1 MTITRRLAALGA
13 TAALAVMGVVGFAAA
28 ASASAAPRPAGVSVQ
43 RLAEGATMSVKPS
56 TINAG
61 DSTTVSGTGCLGLR
75 DIQPVVD
82 IAIEDATGE
91 NVVATASATPDGNGA
106 WTTDVEVDTAGDF
119 TVFVSCDDYVNDP
132 EGYPSQPLTVN
143 PVVTTSTTTTS
154 TTTSASTTSES
165 IPTVST
171 VVTTSKSPS
180 QSASSTT
187 SEAPASSSTA
197 ATTTSAA
204 CDPSITLVNYT
215 GSVSQG
221 GSLGV
226 DLTCFQPGEKIQVFL
241 HSDPVLLTT
250 LISDDSGN
258 ASGTVTIPLDAA
270 IGAHTITV
278 VGEISGISLEAPI
291 MVEAAVETTATAPLT
306 QTSTSAAQP
315 VEVVTTTTLA
325 NTGTNAAAMTIWGV
339 VLLAVGGIVV
349 ALTRKRGGKHVG
361 D

>member
-1 MTITRRLAALGA
+1 M
-13 TAALAVMGVVGFAAA
+13 
-28 ASASAAPRPAGVSVQ
+28 
-43 RLAEGATMSVKPS
+43 
-56 TINAG
+56 
-61 DSTTVSGTGCLGLR
+61 TVSTPGTFSVL
-75 DIQPVVD
+75 
-82 IAIEDATGE
+82 A
-91 NVVATASATPDGNGA
+91 
-106 WTTDVEVDTAGDF
+106 
-119 TVFVSCDDYVNDP
+119 SCDDYVEPAD
-132 EGYPSQPLTVN
+132 YPAQTLTVN
-143 PVVTTSTTTTS
+143 APPPPPVSSTPPKTVPTTTVTTSSGPLSTS
-154 TTTSASTTSES
+154 
-165 IPTVST
+165 
-171 VVTTSKSPS
+171 S
-180 QSASSTT
+180 QT
-187 SEAPASSSTA
+187 
-197 ATTTSAA
+197 
-204 CDPSITLVNYT
+204 CHPSITLVNYT